1 MIAHRINRERKAS
14 SPARLIKYM
23 VAAKGGI
30 DPTSWERTADYIL
43 DSANGTT
50 EGEKVASYR
59 VTNCGTDDPADA
71 AILIQATQ
79 AANTRSKAEKTY
91 HFVYSFPPGEQP
103 DLETLHAIED
113 ELCAAIGLDEHQR
126 VSAVHIDTD
135 NLHVHVAINKVHPT
149 GLQNI
154 EPYYDQF
161 RLMEACE
168 RLEVEHGLQRTFHGL
183 EAKQRH
189 QNRDIELLPEKAPEQ
204 RDSLFREHLRNAY
217 DLSISEPPEAKTL
230 NGLRKLSD
238 TRLQKQSADK
248 AEPVR
253 IGAKVASVEAQ
264 SGIETLTGYAAR
276 ELAPAMRQAT
286 SWQEL
291 HDAAAEHGLEVR
303 QRGAGL
309 VIGEPDLGIWAK
321 ASNVGRDL
329 SMKTLTDRLGLF
341 QPSERQ
347 AEAKAN
353 RKRYEPRPRRPD
365 NPTTAGLFN
374 QYQRE
379 RQAAILARRQ
389 CLDQIKRESAAFNA
403 QVRQWSQTE
412 RMLLKVAGKGPTKR
426 LMYGTIKQQ
435 ADASRQKN
443 RQSADARRQA
453 LFKQTTMPTWADWLT
468 QQAERGNAEALA
480 VLRDRE
486 ERTRRWNGELLT
498 ADRADKAK
506 AVVLDKL
513 KPKARKDGTM
523 TYSTI
528 DGGMVIDRKTHVQAQ
543 KATTGAAL
551 VALELASKRFEGQ
564 ALIVEGTD
572 EFRLEVAQLAGM
584 HGLKVTF
591 TDPAMEQMRRETAEH
606 KEMEKAFQTE
616 VYAPKDTKKGEGSKM
631 PGVAPQRRQK
641 QPKDRS
647 NGLI

>member
-189 QNRDIELLPEKAPEQ
+189 QNRDIELLPAKAPEQ

-217 DLSISEPPEAKTL
+217 DLSISKPPEAKTL

-238 TRLQKQSADK
+238 TRLQRQSADK

-264 SGIETLTGYAAR
+264 SGIETLIGYAAR

-309 VIGEPDLGIWAK
+309 VIGEPDSGIWAK

-329 SMKTLTDRLGLF
+329 SMKALTDRLGPF

-353 RKRYEPRPRRPD
+353 RKRYEP
-365 NPTTAGLFN
+365 
-374 QYQRE
+374 
-379 RQAAILARRQ
+379 
-389 CLDQIKRESAAFNA
+389 
-403 QVRQWSQTE
+403 
-412 RMLLKVAGKGPTKR
+412 
-426 LMYGTIKQQ
+426 
-435 ADASRQKN
+435 
-443 RQSADARRQA
+443 
-453 LFKQTTMPTWADWLT
+453 
-468 QQAERGNAEALA
+468 
-480 VLRDRE
+480 
-486 ERTRRWNGELLT
+486 
-498 ADRADKAK
+498 
-506 AVVLDKL
+506 
-513 KPKARKDGTM
+513 
-523 TYSTI
+523 
-528 DGGMVIDRKTHVQAQ
+528 
-543 KATTGAAL
+543 
-551 VALELASKRFEGQ
+551 
-564 ALIVEGTD
+564 
-572 EFRLEVAQLAGM
+572 
-584 HGLKVTF
+584 
-591 TDPAMEQMRRETAEH
+591 
-606 KEMEKAFQTE
+606 
-616 VYAPKDTKKGEGSKM
+616 
-631 PGVAPQRRQK
+631 
-641 QPKDRS
+641 
-647 NGLI
+647 

>member
-189 QNRDIELLPEKAPEQ
+189 QNRDIELLPAKAPEQ
-204 RDSLFREHLRNAY
+204 RDNLFRKHLRNAY

-238 TRLQKQSADK
+238 TPLQKQSADK
-248 AEPVR
+248 AGPVR
-253 IGAKVASVEAQ
+253 IGAKVASVEVQ

-329 SMKTLTDRLGLF
+329 SMKALTDRLGPF

-347 AEAKAN
+347 ADAKAN

-389 CLDQIKRESAAFNA
+389 GLDQIKRESAAFNA

-412 RMLLKVAGKGPTKR
+412 RILLKVAGKGLTKR

-435 ADASRQKN
+435 ADASRQRN
-443 RQSADARRQA
+443 RQRADARRQA
-453 LFKQTTMPTWADWLT
+453 LFKQTTMPAWADWLT

-513 KPKARKDGTM
+513 KPKARKDGTIA
-523 TYSTI
+523 YSTI

-564 ALIVEGTD
+564 TLIVEGTD

-606 KEMEKAFQTE
+606 KEMEKAFQAE
-616 VYAPKDTKKGEGSKM
+616 VHGQPGTQVREGSK
-631 PGVAPQRRQK
+631 AATPQRGKKRREG
-641 QPKDRS
+641 RS
-647 NGLI
+647 NDLT

>member
-189 QNRDIELLPEKAPEQ
+189 QNRDIELLPAKAPEQ

-217 DLSISEPPEAKTL
+217 DLSISKPPEAKTL

-238 TRLQKQSADK
+238 TRLQRQSADK

-291 HDAAAEHGLEVR
+291 HGAAAEHGLEVR

-309 VIGEPDLGIWAK
+309 VIGEPDSGIWAK

-329 SMKTLTDRLGLF
+329 SMKALTDRLGPF

-389 CLDQIKRESAAFNA
+389 GLDQIKRESATFNA
-403 QVRQWSQTE
+403 QVKQWSQTE

-523 TYSTI
+523 AYSTI

-591 TDPAMEQMRRETAEH
+591 TDPAMERMRRETAEH

-616 VYAPKDTKKGEGSKM
+616 VYAPKDTKKGEASDM
-631 PGVAPQRRQK
+631 PGVAPQRRQM

>member
-161 RLMEACE
+161 RLIEACE
-168 RLEVEHGLQRTFHGL
+168 RLEVEHGLQITFHGL

-389 CLDQIKRESAAFNA
+389 GLDQIKRESAAFNA

-480 VLRDRE
+480 VLRDSE

>member
-189 QNRDIELLPEKAPEQ
+189 QNRDIELLPAKAPEQ

-238 TRLQKQSADK
+238 TRLQRQSADK

-253 IGAKVASVEAQ
+253 TSAKVASVEAQ

-329 SMKTLTDRLGLF
+329 SMKALTDRLGPF

-374 QYQRE
+374 HYQRE
-379 RQAAILARRQ
+379 RQAAILTRRQ
-389 CLDQIKRESAAFNA
+389 GLDQIKRESAAFNA

-453 LFKQTTMPTWADWLT
+453 LFKRTTMPTWADWLT
-468 QQAERGNAEALA
+468 QQAERGNSEALA

-486 ERTRRWNGELLT
+486 ERTRRWNGELLI

-513 KPKARKDGTM
+513 KPKARKDGTVA
-523 TYSTI
+523 YSTI

-591 TDPAMEQMRRETAEH
+591 TDPAMERMRRETAEH

-616 VYAPKDTKKGEGSKM
+616 VYAPKDTKKGEASDI
-631 PGVAPQRRQK
+631 PGVAPQRRQM

>member
-189 QNRDIELLPEKAPEQ
+189 QNRDIELLPAKAPEQ

-238 TRLQKQSADK
+238 TRLQRQSADK

-253 IGAKVASVEAQ
+253 TSAKVASVEAQ

-329 SMKTLTDRLGLF
+329 SMKALTDRLGPF

-374 QYQRE
+374 HYQRE
-379 RQAAILARRQ
+379 RQAAILTRRQ
-389 CLDQIKRESAAFNA
+389 GLDQIKRESAAFNA

-453 LFKQTTMPTWADWLT
+453 LFKRTTMPTWADWLT
-468 QQAERGNAEALA
+468 QQAERGNSEALA

-513 KPKARKDGTM
+513 KPKARKDGTVA
-523 TYSTI
+523 YSTI
-528 DGGMVIDRKTHVQAQ
+528 DGGMVIDRKTHVQAK

-591 TDPAMEQMRRETAEH
+591 TDPAMEQVCRETAEH
-606 KEMEKAFQTE
+606 KEMENSGKADSRKTSRRR
-616 VYAPKDTKKGEGSKM
+616 GSKDGQSA
-631 PGVAPQRRQK
+631 GVE
-641 QPKDRS
+641 
-647 NGLI
+647 I

>member
-189 QNRDIELLPEKAPEQ
+189 QNRDIELLPAKAPEQ

-217 DLSISEPPEAKTL
+217 DLSISKPPEAKTL

-238 TRLQKQSADK
+238 TRLQRQSADK

-264 SGIETLTGYAAR
+264 SGIETLIGYAAR

-309 VIGEPDLGIWAK
+309 VIGEPDSGIWAK

-329 SMKTLTDRLGLF
+329 SMKALTDRLGPF

-389 CLDQIKRESAAFNA
+389 GLDQIKRESAAFNA
-403 QVRQWSQTE
+403 QVKQWSQTE

-468 QQAERGNAEALA
+468 QQAERGNTEALA

-506 AVVLDKL
+506 ALVLDKL

-523 TYSTI
+523 AYSTI

-591 TDPAMEQMRRETAEH
+591 TDPAMERMRRETAEY

-616 VYAPKDTKKGEGSKM
+616 VYAPKDTKKGEASDM
-631 PGVAPQRRQK
+631 PGVAPQRRQM

>member
-23 VAAKGGI
+23 VAAKGDI

-389 CLDQIKRESAAFNA
+389 GLDQIKRESAAFNA

>member
-168 RLEVEHGLQRTFHGL
+168 RLEVEHGLQTTFHGL

-189 QNRDIELLPEKAPEQ
+189 QNRDIELLPAKAPEQ

-217 DLSISEPPEAKTL
+217 DLSISKPPEAKTL

-238 TRLQKQSADK
+238 TRLQRQSADK

-291 HDAAAEHGLEVR
+291 HGAAAEHGLEVR

-309 VIGEPDLGIWAK
+309 VIGEPDSGIWAK

-329 SMKTLTDRLGLF
+329 SMKALTDRLGPF

-389 CLDQIKRESAAFNA
+389 GLDQIKRESAAFNA
-403 QVRQWSQTE
+403 QVKQWSQTE

-468 QQAERGNAEALA
+468 QQAERGNAEALD

-523 TYSTI
+523 AYSTI

-591 TDPAMEQMRRETAEH
+591 TDPAMERMRRETAEH

-616 VYAPKDTKKGEGSKM
+616 VYAPKDTKKGEASDM
-631 PGVAPQRRQK
+631 PGVAPQRRQM

>member
-189 QNRDIELLPEKAPEQ
+189 QNRDIELLPAKAPEQ

-217 DLSISEPPEAKTL
+217 DLSISKPPEAKTL

-238 TRLQKQSADK
+238 TRLQRQSADK

-291 HDAAAEHGLEVR
+291 HGAAAEHGLEVR

-309 VIGEPDLGIWAK
+309 VIGEPDSGIWAK

-329 SMKTLTDRLGLF
+329 SMKALTDRLGPF

-389 CLDQIKRESAAFNA
+389 GLDQIKRESAAFNA
-403 QVRQWSQTE
+403 QVKQWSQTE

-498 ADRADKAK
+498 VDRADKAK

-523 TYSTI
+523 AYSTI

-591 TDPAMEQMRRETAEH
+591 TDPAMERMRRETAEH

-616 VYAPKDTKKGEGSKM
+616 VYAPKDTKKGEASDM
-631 PGVAPQRRQK
+631 PGVAPQRRQM

>member
-189 QNRDIELLPEKAPEQ
+189 QNRDIELLPAKAPEQ

-217 DLSISEPPEAKTL
+217 DLSISKPPEAKTL

-238 TRLQKQSADK
+238 TRLQRQSADK

-264 SGIETLTGYAAR
+264 SGIETLIGYAAR

-309 VIGEPDLGIWAK
+309 VIGEPDSGIWAK

-329 SMKTLTDRLGLF
+329 SMKALTDRLGPF

-389 CLDQIKRESAAFNA
+389 GLDQIKRESAAFNA
-403 QVRQWSQTE
+403 QVKQWSQTE

-468 QQAERGNAEALA
+468 QQAERGNTEALA

-523 TYSTI
+523 AYSTI

-591 TDPAMEQMRRETAEH
+591 TDPAMERMRRETAEY

-616 VYAPKDTKKGEGSKM
+616 VYAPKDTKKGEASDM
-631 PGVAPQRRQK
+631 PGVALQRRQM

>member
-189 QNRDIELLPEKAPEQ
+189 QNRDIELLPAKAPEQ

-217 DLSISEPPEAKTL
+217 DLSISKPPEAKTQ

-238 TRLQKQSADK
+238 TRLQRQSADK

-264 SGIETLTGYAAR
+264 SGIETLIGYAAR

-309 VIGEPDLGIWAK
+309 VIGEPDSGIWAK

-329 SMKTLTDRLGLF
+329 SMKALTDRLGPF

-389 CLDQIKRESAAFNA
+389 GLDQIKRESAAFNA
-403 QVRQWSQTE
+403 QVKQWSQTE

-468 QQAERGNAEALA
+468 QQAERGNTEALA

-523 TYSTI
+523 AYSTI

-591 TDPAMEQMRRETAEH
+591 TDPAMERMRRETAEH

-616 VYAPKDTKKGEGSKM
+616 VYAPKDTKKGEASDM
-631 PGVAPQRRQK
+631 PGVAPQRRQM

>member
-168 RLEVEHGLQRTFHGL
+168 RLEVEHGLQTTFHGL

-189 QNRDIELLPEKAPEQ
+189 QNRDIELLPAKAPEQ

-217 DLSISEPPEAKTL
+217 DLSISKPPEAKTL

-238 TRLQKQSADK
+238 TRLQRQSADK

-291 HDAAAEHGLEVR
+291 HGAAAEHGLEIR

-309 VIGEPDLGIWAK
+309 VIGEPDSGIWAK

-329 SMKTLTDRLGLF
+329 SMKALTDRLGPF

-389 CLDQIKRESAAFNA
+389 GLDQIKRESAAFNA
-403 QVRQWSQTE
+403 QVKQWSQTE

-523 TYSTI
+523 AYSTI

-591 TDPAMEQMRRETAEH
+591 TDPAMERMRRETAEH

-616 VYAPKDTKKGEGSKM
+616 VYAPKDTKKGEASDM
-631 PGVAPQRRQK
+631 PGVAPQRRQM

>member
-71 AILIQATQ
+71 AIWIQATQ

-189 QNRDIELLPEKAPEQ
+189 QNRDIELLPAKAPEQ

-217 DLSISEPPEAKTL
+217 DLSISKPPEAKTL

-238 TRLQKQSADK
+238 TRLQRQSADK

-264 SGIETLTGYAAR
+264 SGIETLIGYAAR

-309 VIGEPDLGIWAK
+309 VIGEPDSGIWAK

-329 SMKTLTDRLGLF
+329 SMKALTDRLGPF

-389 CLDQIKRESAAFNA
+389 GLDQIKRESAAFNA
-403 QVRQWSQTE
+403 QVKQWSQTE

-468 QQAERGNAEALA
+468 QQAERGNTEALA

-523 TYSTI
+523 AYSTI

-591 TDPAMEQMRRETAEH
+591 TDPAMERMRRETAEH

-616 VYAPKDTKKGEGSKM
+616 VYAPKDTKKGEASDM
-631 PGVAPQRRQK
+631 PGVAPQRRQM

>member
-389 CLDQIKRESAAFNA
+389 GLDQIKRESAAFNA

-506 AVVLDKL
+506 AVVLGKL

>member
-189 QNRDIELLPEKAPEQ
+189 QNRDIELLPAKAPEQ

-217 DLSISEPPEAKTL
+217 DLSISKPPEAKTL

-238 TRLQKQSADK
+238 TRLQRQSADK

-329 SMKTLTDRLGLF
+329 SMKALTDRLGPF

-389 CLDQIKRESAAFNA
+389 GLDQIKRESAAFNA
-403 QVRQWSQTE
+403 QVKQWSQTE

-523 TYSTI
+523 AYSTI

-591 TDPAMEQMRRETAEH
+591 TDPAMERMRRETAEH

-616 VYAPKDTKKGEGSKM
+616 VYAPKDTKKGEASDM
-631 PGVAPQRRQK
+631 PGVAPQRRQM

>member
-389 CLDQIKRESAAFNA
+389 GLDQIKRESAAFNA

-572 EFRLEVAQLAGM
+572 EFRLEVAKLAGM

-631 PGVAPQRRQK
+631 PGVAPHCRQK

>member
-189 QNRDIELLPEKAPEQ
+189 QNRDIELLPAKAPEQ
-204 RDSLFREHLRNAY
+204 RDSPFREHLRNAY
-217 DLSISEPPEAKTL
+217 DLSISKPPEAKTL

-238 TRLQKQSADK
+238 TRLQRQSADK

-291 HDAAAEHGLEVR
+291 HGAAAEHGLEVR

-309 VIGEPDLGIWAK
+309 VIGEPDSGIWAK

-329 SMKTLTDRLGLF
+329 SMKALTDRLGPF

-389 CLDQIKRESAAFNA
+389 GLDQIKRESAAFNA
-403 QVRQWSQTE
+403 QVKQWSQTE

-523 TYSTI
+523 AYSTI

-591 TDPAMEQMRRETAEH
+591 TDPAMERMRRETAEH

-616 VYAPKDTKKGEGSKM
+616 VYAPKDTKKGEASDM
-631 PGVAPQRRQK
+631 PGVAPQRRQM

>member
-91 HFVYSFPPGEQP
+91 HLVYSFPPGEQP
-103 DLETLHAIED
+103 DLETLHVIED

-135 NLHVHVAINKVHPT
+135 NLHVHVAVNKVHPT

-168 RLEVEHGLQRTFHGL
+168 RLELEHGLQRTFHGL

-189 QNRDIELLPEKAPEQ
+189 QNRDIELLPAKAPEQ

-217 DLSISEPPEAKTL
+217 DLSISKPPEAKTL

-238 TRLQKQSADK
+238 TRLQIQSADK

-309 VIGEPDLGIWAK
+309 VIGEPDSGIWAK
-321 ASNVGRDL
+321 ASNVRRDL
-329 SMKTLTDRLGLF
+329 SMKALTDRLGPF

-379 RQAAILARRQ
+379 RQAAILARSQ
-389 CLDQIKRESAAFNA
+389 GLDQIKRESAAFNA
-403 QVRQWSQTE
+403 QVKQWSQTE
-412 RMLLKVAGKGPTKR
+412 RMLLKVAGKGATKR

-468 QQAERGNAEALA
+468 QQAERGNTEALA

-523 TYSTI
+523 AYSTI

-591 TDPAMEQMRRETAEH
+591 TDPAMERMRRETAEH

-616 VYAPKDTKKGEGSKM
+616 VYAPKDTKKGEVSDI
-631 PGVAPQRRQK
+631 PGVAPQRRQM

>member
-189 QNRDIELLPEKAPEQ
+189 QNRDIELLPAKAPEQ

-217 DLSISEPPEAKTL
+217 DLSISKPPEAKTL

-238 TRLQKQSADK
+238 TRLQRQSADK

-264 SGIETLTGYAAR
+264 SGIETLIGYAAR

-309 VIGEPDLGIWAK
+309 VIGEPDSGIWAK

-329 SMKTLTDRLGLF
+329 SMKALTDRLGPF

-379 RQAAILARRQ
+379 RQAAILARLQ
-389 CLDQIKRESAAFNA
+389 GLDQIKRESAAFNA
-403 QVRQWSQTE
+403 QVKQWSQTE

-468 QQAERGNAEALA
+468 QQAERGNTEALA

-523 TYSTI
+523 AYSTI

-591 TDPAMEQMRRETAEH
+591 TDPAMERMRRETAEY

-616 VYAPKDTKKGEGSKM
+616 VYAPKDTKKGEASDM
-631 PGVAPQRRQK
+631 PGVAPQRRQM

>member
-189 QNRDIELLPEKAPEQ
+189 QNRDIELLPAKAPEQ

-238 TRLQKQSADK
+238 TRLQRQSADK

-253 IGAKVASVEAQ
+253 TSAKVASVEAQ

-329 SMKTLTDRLGLF
+329 SMKALTDRLGPF

-353 RKRYEPRPRRPD
+353 RKRYEPRPRRPN

-374 QYQRE
+374 HYQRE
-379 RQAAILARRQ
+379 RQAAILTRRQ
-389 CLDQIKRESAAFNA
+389 GLDQIKRESAAFNA

-453 LFKQTTMPTWADWLT
+453 LFKRTTMPTWADWLT
-468 QQAERGNAEALA
+468 QQAERGNSEALA

-498 ADRADKAK
+498 ADRTDKAK

-523 TYSTI
+523 AYSTI

-606 KEMEKAFQTE
+606 KEMENSGKADSRKTSRRR
-616 VYAPKDTKKGEGSKM
+616 GSKDGQSA
-631 PGVAPQRRQK
+631 GVE
-641 QPKDRS
+641 
-647 NGLI
+647 I

>member
-30 DPTSWERTADYIL
+30 DPVSWERTADYVL
-43 DSANGTT
+43 DTANGTT

-113 ELCAAIGLDEHQR
+113 ELCAAIGLGEHQR

-189 QNRDIELLPEKAPEQ
+189 QNRDIELLPANAPEQ
-204 RDSLFREHLRNAY
+204 RDSLFREHLRKAY
-217 DLSISEPPEAKTL
+217 NLSITEPPEAKTL

-238 TRLQKQSADK
+238 TRLRKQPADK
-248 AEPVR
+248 AEPAR

-264 SGIETLTGYAAR
+264 SGIEMLTGYAAR
-276 ELAPAMRQAT
+276 ELAPAIRQAT

-309 VIGEPDLGIWAK
+309 VIGEPDLGVWAK
-321 ASNVGRDL
+321 ASNVARDL
-329 SMKTLTDRLGLF
+329 SMKALTDRLGPF
-341 QPSERQ
+341 QPSERKT
-347 AEAKAN
+347 EAKAN

-379 RQAAILARRQ
+379 RQAAILTRRQ
-389 CLDQIKRESAAFNA
+389 GLDQIRRESTAFNA
-403 QVRQWSQTE
+403 QVKQWSQTQ

-486 ERTRRWNGELLT
+486 QRTRRWNGELLT

-523 TYSTI
+523 AYSTI

-606 KEMEKAFQTE
+606 KEMEKAFQAE
-616 VYAPKDTKKGEGSKM
+616 VYGQKGTNKAEGSKT
-631 PGVAPQRRQK
+631 PGVAPQHGQK
-641 QPKDRS
+641 RPKDRS
-647 NGLI
+647 NMLT

>member
-389 CLDQIKRESAAFNA
+389 GLDQIKRESAAFNA

-453 LFKQTTMPTWADWLT
+453 LFKQTTMPTWVDWLT

>member
-113 ELCAAIGLDEHQR
+113 ELCAAIGLDEHHR

-189 QNRDIELLPEKAPEQ
+189 QNRDIDLLPAKAPEQ

-217 DLSISEPPEAKTL
+217 DLSISKPPEAKTL
-230 NGLRKLSD
+230 NGMRKLSD
-238 TRLQKQSADK
+238 TRLPRQSADK

-264 SGIETLTGYAAR
+264 SGIETLTGYAAC

-309 VIGEPDLGIWAK
+309 VIGEPDSGIWAK

-329 SMKTLTDRLGLF
+329 SMKALTDRLGPF

-365 NPTTAGLFN
+365 NPTTAGLFS

-379 RQAAILARRQ
+379 RQAAILTRRQ
-389 CLDQIKRESAAFNA
+389 GLDQIKRESAAFNA

-453 LFKQTTMPTWADWLT
+453 LFKRTTMPTWADWLT

-513 KPKARKDGTM
+513 KPKARKDGTVA
-523 TYSTI
+523 YSTI

-591 TDPAMEQMRRETAEH
+591 TDPAMEQVRRETADH
-606 KEMEKAFQTE
+606 KEMENSGKADSRKTSRRR
-616 VYAPKDTKKGEGSKM
+616 GSKDGQSA
-631 PGVAPQRRQK
+631 GVE
-641 QPKDRS
+641 
-647 NGLI
+647 I

>member
-189 QNRDIELLPEKAPEQ
+189 QNRDIELLPAKAPEQ

-217 DLSISEPPEAKTL
+217 DLSISKPPEAKTL

-238 TRLQKQSADK
+238 TRLQRQSADK

-264 SGIETLTGYAAR
+264 SGIETLIGYAAR

-309 VIGEPDLGIWAK
+309 VIGEPDSGIWAK

-329 SMKTLTDRLGLF
+329 SMKALTDRLGPF

-389 CLDQIKRESAAFNA
+389 GLDQIKRESAAFNA
-403 QVRQWSQTE
+403 QVKQWSQTE

-468 QQAERGNAEALA
+468 QQAERGNTEALA

-523 TYSTI
+523 AYSTI

-591 TDPAMEQMRRETAEH
+591 TDPAMERMRRETAEY

-616 VYAPKDTKKGEGSKM
+616 VYAPKDTKKGEASDM
-631 PGVAPQRRQK
+631 PGVAPQRRQM
-641 QPKDRS
+641 QPKDHS

>member
-189 QNRDIELLPEKAPEQ
+189 QNRDIELLPAKAPEQ

-217 DLSISEPPEAKTL
+217 DLSISKPPEAKTL

-238 TRLQKQSADK
+238 TRLQRQSADK

-264 SGIETLTGYAAR
+264 SGIETLIGYAAR

-309 VIGEPDLGIWAK
+309 VIGEPDSGIWAK

-329 SMKTLTDRLGLF
+329 SMKALTDRLGPF

-389 CLDQIKRESAAFNA
+389 GLDQIKRESAAFNA
-403 QVRQWSQTE
+403 QVKQWSQTE

-468 QQAERGNAEALA
+468 QQAERGNTEALA

-523 TYSTI
+523 AYSTI

-551 VALELASKRFEGQ
+551 VALELASKRFEGETP
-564 ALIVEGTD
+564 IVEGTD

-591 TDPAMEQMRRETAEH
+591 TDPAMERMRRETAEY

-616 VYAPKDTKKGEGSKM
+616 VYAPKDTKKGEASDM
-631 PGVAPQRRQK
+631 PGVAPQRRQM

>member
-168 RLEVEHGLQRTFHGL
+168 RLEVEHGLQTTFHGL

-189 QNRDIELLPEKAPEQ
+189 QNRDIELLPAKAPEQ

-217 DLSISEPPEAKTL
+217 DLSISKPPEAKTL

-238 TRLQKQSADK
+238 TRLQRQSADK

-291 HDAAAEHGLEVR
+291 HGAAAEHGLEIR

-309 VIGEPDLGIWAK
+309 VIGEPDSGIWAK

-329 SMKTLTDRLGLF
+329 SMKALTDRLGPF

-389 CLDQIKRESAAFNA
+389 GLDQIKRESAAFNA
-403 QVRQWSQTE
+403 QVKQWSQTE

-523 TYSTI
+523 AYSTI

-591 TDPAMEQMRRETAEH
+591 TDPAMERMRRETAEH

-616 VYAPKDTKKGEGSKM
+616 VYAPKDTKKGEASDM
-631 PGVAPQRRQK
+631 PGVAPQRRLM

>member
-91 HFVYSFPPGEQP
+91 HLVYSFPPGEQP

-168 RLEVEHGLQRTFHGL
+168 RLELEHGLQRTFHGL

-189 QNRDIELLPEKAPEQ
+189 QNRDIELLPAKAPEQ

-217 DLSISEPPEAKTL
+217 DLSISKPPEAKTL

-238 TRLQKQSADK
+238 TRLQRQSADK

-309 VIGEPDLGIWAK
+309 VIGEPDSGIWAK
-321 ASNVGRDL
+321 ASNVRRDL
-329 SMKTLTDRLGLF
+329 SMKALTDRLGPF

-379 RQAAILARRQ
+379 RQAAILARSQ
-389 CLDQIKRESAAFNA
+389 GLDQIKRESAAFNA
-403 QVRQWSQTE
+403 QVKQWSQTE

-468 QQAERGNAEALA
+468 QQAERGNTEALA

-523 TYSTI
+523 AYSTI

-591 TDPAMEQMRRETAEH
+591 TDPAMERMRRETAEH

-616 VYAPKDTKKGEGSKM
+616 VYAPKDTKKGEVSDI
-631 PGVAPQRRQK
+631 PGVAPQRRQM

>member
-168 RLEVEHGLQRTFHGL
+168 RLELEHGLQRTFHGL

-189 QNRDIELLPEKAPEQ
+189 QNRDIELLPAKAPEQ

-238 TRLQKQSADK
+238 TRLQRQSADK

-253 IGAKVASVEAQ
+253 TSAKVASVEAQ

-329 SMKTLTDRLGLF
+329 SMKALTDRLGPF

-374 QYQRE
+374 HYQRE
-379 RQAAILARRQ
+379 RHAAILTRRQ
-389 CLDQIKRESAAFNA
+389 GLDQIKRESAAFNA

-426 LMYGTIKQQ
+426 LMYGTIKQL

-453 LFKQTTMPTWADWLT
+453 LFKRTTMPTWADWLT
-468 QQAERGNAEALA
+468 QQAERGNSEALA

-486 ERTRRWNGELLT
+486 ERTRCWNGELLT

-513 KPKARKDGTM
+513 KPKARKDGTVA
-523 TYSTI
+523 YSTI

-591 TDPAMEQMRRETAEH
+591 TDPAMEQVRRETAEH
-606 KEMEKAFQTE
+606 KEMENSGKADSRKTSRRR
-616 VYAPKDTKKGEGSKM
+616 GSKDGQSA
-631 PGVAPQRRQK
+631 GVE
-641 QPKDRS
+641 
-647 NGLI
+647 I

>member
-14 SPARLIKYM
+14 RPARLIKYM

-189 QNRDIELLPEKAPEQ
+189 QNRDIELLPAKAPEQ

-217 DLSISEPPEAKTL
+217 DLSISKPPEAKTL

-238 TRLQKQSADK
+238 TRLQRQSADK

-264 SGIETLTGYAAR
+264 SGIETLIGYAAR

-309 VIGEPDLGIWAK
+309 VIGEPDSGIWAK

-329 SMKTLTDRLGLF
+329 SMKALTDRLGPF

-389 CLDQIKRESAAFNA
+389 GLDQIKRESAAFNA
-403 QVRQWSQTE
+403 QVKQWSQTE

-468 QQAERGNAEALA
+468 QQAERGNTEALA

-523 TYSTI
+523 AYSTI

-591 TDPAMEQMRRETAEH
+591 TDPAMERMRRETAEY

-616 VYAPKDTKKGEGSKM
+616 VYAPKDTKKGEASDM
-631 PGVAPQRRQK
+631 PGVAPQRRQM

>member
-329 SMKTLTDRLGLF
+329 SMKTLTDRLDLF

-389 CLDQIKRESAAFNA
+389 GLDQIKRESAAFNA

>member
-189 QNRDIELLPEKAPEQ
+189 QNRDIELLPAKAPEQ

-238 TRLQKQSADK
+238 TRLQRQSADK

-253 IGAKVASVEAQ
+253 TSAKVASVEAQ

-291 HDAAAEHGLEVR
+291 HGAAAEHGLEVR

-329 SMKTLTDRLGLF
+329 SMKALTDRLGPF

-374 QYQRE
+374 HYQRE
-379 RQAAILARRQ
+379 RQAAILTRRQ
-389 CLDQIKRESAAFNA
+389 GLDQIKRESAAFNA

-453 LFKQTTMPTWADWLT
+453 LFKRTTMPTWADWLT
-468 QQAERGNAEALA
+468 QQAERGNSEALA

-513 KPKARKDGTM
+513 KPKARKDGTVA
-523 TYSTI
+523 YSTI

-591 TDPAMEQMRRETAEH
+591 TDPAMEQVRRETAEH
-606 KEMEKAFQTE
+606 KEMENSGKADSRKTSRRR
-616 VYAPKDTKKGEGSKM
+616 GSKDGQSA
-631 PGVAPQRRQK
+631 GVE
-641 QPKDRS
+641 
-647 NGLI
+647 I

>member
-189 QNRDIELLPEKAPEQ
+189 QNRDIELLPAKAPEQ

-217 DLSISEPPEAKTL
+217 DLSISKPPEAKTL

-238 TRLQKQSADK
+238 TRLQRQSADK

-309 VIGEPDLGIWAK
+309 VIGEPDSGIWAK

-329 SMKTLTDRLGLF
+329 SMKALTDRLGPF

-389 CLDQIKRESAAFNA
+389 GLDQIKHDSAAFNA
-403 QVRQWSQTE
+403 QVKQWSQTE

-523 TYSTI
+523 AYSTI

-591 TDPAMEQMRRETAEH
+591 TDPAMERMRRETAEH
-606 KEMEKAFQTE
+606 KEMERAFQTE
-616 VYAPKDTKKGEGSKM
+616 VYAPKDTKKGEASDM
-631 PGVAPQRRQK
+631 PGVAPQRRQM

>member
-189 QNRDIELLPEKAPEQ
+189 QNRDIELLPAKAPEQ

-217 DLSISEPPEAKTL
+217 DLSIPKPPEAKTL

-238 TRLQKQSADK
+238 TRLQRQSADK

-309 VIGEPDLGIWAK
+309 VIGEPDSGIWAK

-329 SMKTLTDRLGLF
+329 SMKALTDRLGPF

-365 NPTTAGLFN
+365 NPTTVGLFN

-389 CLDQIKRESAAFNA
+389 GLDQIKRESAAFNA
-403 QVRQWSQTE
+403 QVKQWSQTE

-523 TYSTI
+523 AYSTI

-591 TDPAMEQMRRETAEH
+591 TDPAMERMRRETAEH

-616 VYAPKDTKKGEGSKM
+616 VYAPKDTKKGEASDM
-631 PGVAPQRRQK
+631 PDVAPQRRQM
-641 QPKDRS
+641 QPKGRS

>member
-71 AILIQATQ
+71 AILLQATQ
-79 AANTRSKAEKTY
+79 GANTRSKAEKTY

-189 QNRDIELLPEKAPEQ
+189 QNRDIELLPAKAPEQ

-217 DLSISEPPEAKTL
+217 DLSISKPPEAKTL

-238 TRLQKQSADK
+238 TRLQRQSADK

-309 VIGEPDLGIWAK
+309 VIGEPDSGIWAK

-329 SMKTLTDRLGLF
+329 SMKALTDRLGPF

-389 CLDQIKRESAAFNA
+389 GLDQIKRESAAFNA
-403 QVRQWSQTE
+403 QVKQWSQTE

-523 TYSTI
+523 AYSTI

-591 TDPAMEQMRRETAEH
+591 TDPAMERMRRETAEH
-606 KEMEKAFQTE
+606 KEMERAFQTE
-616 VYAPKDTKKGEGSKM
+616 VYAPKDTKKGEASDM
-631 PGVAPQRRQK
+631 PGVAPQRRQM

>member
-189 QNRDIELLPEKAPEQ
+189 QNRDIELLPAKAPEQ
-204 RDSLFREHLRNAY
+204 RDSLFHEHLRNAY
-217 DLSISEPPEAKTL
+217 DLSISKPPEAKTL

-238 TRLQKQSADK
+238 TRLQRQSADK

-264 SGIETLTGYAAR
+264 SGIETLIGYAAR

-309 VIGEPDLGIWAK
+309 VIGEPDSGIWAK

-329 SMKTLTDRLGLF
+329 SMKALTDRLGPF

-389 CLDQIKRESAAFNA
+389 GLDQIKRESAAFNA
-403 QVRQWSQTE
+403 QVKQWSQTE

-468 QQAERGNAEALA
+468 QQAERGNTEALA

-523 TYSTI
+523 AYSTI

-551 VALELASKRFEGQ
+551 VALELASKRFEDQ

-591 TDPAMEQMRRETAEH
+591 TDPAMERMRRETAEY

-616 VYAPKDTKKGEGSKM
+616 VYAPKDTKKGEASDM
-631 PGVAPQRRQK
+631 PGVAPQRRQM

>member
-1 MIAHRINRERKAS
+1 MIAHRINRECKAS

-189 QNRDIELLPEKAPEQ
+189 QNRDIELLPAKAPEQ

-238 TRLQKQSADK
+238 TRLQRQSADK

-253 IGAKVASVEAQ
+253 TSAKVASVEAQ

-329 SMKTLTDRLGLF
+329 SMKALTDRLGPF

-374 QYQRE
+374 HYQRE
-379 RQAAILARRQ
+379 RQAAILTRRQ
-389 CLDQIKRESAAFNA
+389 GLDQIKRESAAFNA

-453 LFKQTTMPTWADWLT
+453 LFKRTTMPTWADWLT
-468 QQAERGNAEALA
+468 QQAERGNSEALA

-513 KPKARKDGTM
+513 KPKARKDGTVA
-523 TYSTI
+523 YSTI

-591 TDPAMEQMRRETAEH
+591 TDPAMEQVCRETAEH
-606 KEMEKAFQTE
+606 KEMENSGKADSRKTSRRR
-616 VYAPKDTKKGEGSKM
+616 GSKDGQSA
-631 PGVAPQRRQK
+631 GVE
-641 QPKDRS
+641 
-647 NGLI
+647 I

>member
-1 MIAHRINRERKAS
+1 
-14 SPARLIKYM
+14 
-23 VAAKGGI
+23 
-30 DPTSWERTADYIL
+30 
-43 DSANGTT
+43 
-50 EGEKVASYR
+50 
-59 VTNCGTDDPADA
+59 
-71 AILIQATQ
+71 
-79 AANTRSKAEKTY
+79 
-91 HFVYSFPPGEQP
+91 
-103 DLETLHAIED
+103 
-113 ELCAAIGLDEHQR
+113 
-126 VSAVHIDTD
+126 
-135 NLHVHVAINKVHPT
+135 VHVAINKVHPT

-189 QNRDIELLPEKAPEQ
+189 QNRDIELLPAKAPEQ

-217 DLSISEPPEAKTL
+217 DLSISKPPEAKTL

-238 TRLQKQSADK
+238 TRLQRQSADK

-264 SGIETLTGYAAR
+264 SGIETLIGYAAR

-309 VIGEPDLGIWAK
+309 VIGEPDSGIWAK

-329 SMKTLTDRLGLF
+329 SMKALTDRLGPF

-389 CLDQIKRESAAFNA
+389 GLDQIKRECGFQCAGEAVEPDRANAFEGRG
-403 QVRQWSQTE
+403 Q
-412 RMLLKVAGKGPTKR
+412 GPTKR

-468 QQAERGNAEALA
+468 QQAERGNSEALA

-523 TYSTI
+523 AYSTI

-616 VYAPKDTKKGEGSKM
+616 VYAPKDTKKESERY
-631 PGVAPQRRQK
+631 ARRG
-641 QPKDRS
+641 PTT
-647 NGLI
+647 

>member
-189 QNRDIELLPEKAPEQ
+189 QNRDIELLPAKAPEQ

-217 DLSISEPPEAKTL
+217 DLSISKPPEAKTL

-238 TRLQKQSADK
+238 TRLQSSQ
-248 AEPVR
+248 
-253 IGAKVASVEAQ
+253 
-264 SGIETLTGYAAR
+264 
-276 ELAPAMRQAT
+276 
-286 SWQEL
+286 
-291 HDAAAEHGLEVR
+291 
-303 QRGAGL
+303 
-309 VIGEPDLGIWAK
+309 
-321 ASNVGRDL
+321 
-329 SMKTLTDRLGLF
+329 
-341 QPSERQ
+341 
-347 AEAKAN
+347 
-353 RKRYEPRPRRPD
+353 
-365 NPTTAGLFN
+365 
-374 QYQRE
+374 
-379 RQAAILARRQ
+379 
-389 CLDQIKRESAAFNA
+389 QIKRSQSASARRWPA
-403 QVRQWSQTE
+403 WRRS
-412 RMLLKVAGKGPTKR
+412 P
-426 LMYGTIKQQ
+426 
-435 ADASRQKN
+435 ASR
-443 RQSADARRQA
+443 R
-453 LFKQTTMPTWADWLT
+453 
-468 QQAERGNAEALA
+468 
-480 VLRDRE
+480 
-486 ERTRRWNGELLT
+486 
-498 ADRADKAK
+498 
-506 AVVLDKL
+506 
-513 KPKARKDGTM
+513 
-523 TYSTI
+523 
-528 DGGMVIDRKTHVQAQ
+528 
-543 KATTGAAL
+543 
-551 VALELASKRFEGQ
+551 
-564 ALIVEGTD
+564 
-572 EFRLEVAQLAGM
+572 
-584 HGLKVTF
+584 
-591 TDPAMEQMRRETAEH
+591 
-606 KEMEKAFQTE
+606 
-616 VYAPKDTKKGEGSKM
+616 
-631 PGVAPQRRQK
+631 
-641 QPKDRS
+641 
-647 NGLI
+647 